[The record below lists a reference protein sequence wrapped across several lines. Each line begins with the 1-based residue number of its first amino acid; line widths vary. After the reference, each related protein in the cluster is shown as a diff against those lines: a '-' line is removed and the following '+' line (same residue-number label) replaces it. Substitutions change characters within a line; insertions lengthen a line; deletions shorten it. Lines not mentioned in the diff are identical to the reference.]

1 MDDCD
6 SRRGVHRC
14 LRSAH
19 LTPYT
24 RPMIKQHN
32 GAFLVNETAA
42 NDPICQ
48 QVMAS
53 YMEELRR
60 ETARRDRI
68 RQGIEPQDMGQ
79 FEIWNIS
86 DRH

>member
-1 MDDCD
+1 
-6 SRRGVHRC
+6 
-14 LRSAH
+14 
-19 LTPYT
+19 
-24 RPMIKQHN
+24 MIKQHN

-53 YMEELRR
+53 YIAQLKAEAIRR
-60 ETARRDRI
+60 ERI
-68 RQGIEPQDMGQ
+68 RQGLEAAPEGQ
-79 FEIWNIS
+79 WGNWSIS

>member
-1 MDDCD
+1 
-6 SRRGVHRC
+6 
-14 LRSAH
+14 
-19 LTPYT
+19 
-24 RPMIKQHN
+24 MIKQHN